1 MRTYHFVSLLVVTAT
16 LAFVAGLKVGEG
28 RVTPSEAIPAA
39 AGSDDAVCAC
49 ELPAGMEQT
58 AEPPQIPPVEGLT
71 TLIAFGGDETDEC
84 RQMRQMI
91 VELEP
96 RLEGR
101 VGVLIL
107 DTTVYPQQAAQFRLR
122 MVPTQIFLNADGE
135 EVSRHEGVLSAEE
148 LLAKL
153 RAAGAEIE

>member
-1 MRTYHFVSLLVVTAT
+1 M
-16 LAFVAGLKVGEG
+16 KVGEG
-28 RVTPSEAIPAA
+28 RAAPPAQAEGAA
-39 AGSDDAVCAC
+39 ACAC
-49 ELPAGMEQT
+49 ELLAGMAQT
-58 AEPPQIPPVEGLT
+58 AEPPRIPPVAGLP
-71 TLIAFGGDETDEC
+71 TLIEFGGDETDEC

-122 MVPTQIFLNADGE
+122 MVPTQILLDAEGE
-135 EVSRHEGVLSAEE
+135 EVSRHEGVLSEE
-148 LLAKL
+148 DLLAAL